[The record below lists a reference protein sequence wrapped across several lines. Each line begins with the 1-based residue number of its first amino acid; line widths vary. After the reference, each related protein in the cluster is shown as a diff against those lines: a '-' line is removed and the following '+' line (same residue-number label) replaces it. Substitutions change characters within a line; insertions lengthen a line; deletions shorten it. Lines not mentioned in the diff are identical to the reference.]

1 MSTQPNVVPFRDK
14 ELVEDATYHAPGNAR
29 PVIWIGVLIVLLAF
43 GGFGVWAAL
52 APLDSAVEAEG
63 TIVVESNR
71 KVVDHL
77 EGGIVRVIHV
87 REGDVVQ
94 QGQILVTLDTTEP
107 QARVSM
113 LRKQLDGALALE
125 ARLLAERDGEDT
137 IQFPEELLA
146 RSGVEPHATQIVSGQ
161 RTQFIERRRSLEGQV
176 RIFEQRIIQSR
187 DEIRGMEAQID
198 SRERQIAILEDELEG
213 LRTLYEKG
221 HAPRSRILAME
232 REQVRLEGE
241 IGADQAGIARAQ
253 NGIGEAEMQITQLRQ
268 QMREEVVSQLQEVQ
282 DRLADLEERYIVAS
296 DVLNRRELRS
306 PQGGVVQNL
315 SVHTLGGV
323 VQPGHEVMQVIPQD
337 DRLVIEG
344 RIPPQDIDRVLV
356 GQEADVRMTAL
367 NPRTTPVLHG
377 RVVNVSADR
386 LEDQQDGTPYY
397 RARVEVSDSEIARL
411 GTETLRAGMPAQVL
425 IKAGE
430 RTVAEYLLKPL
441 SDAMSRGFIE
451 D

>member
-14 ELVEDATYHAPGNAR
+14 ELVEDASFSAPGNAR
-29 PVIWIGVLIVLLAF
+29 PVIWIGALIVLLAF
-43 GGFGVWAAL
+43 GGFGAWAAL
-52 APLDSAVEAEG
+52 APLDSAVQAEG

-71 KVVDHL
+71 KVVQHL
-77 EGGIVRVIHV
+77 EGGIVRTIHV
-87 REGDVVQ
+87 NDGDVVQ
-94 QGQILVTLDTTEP
+94 KGQIVVTLDKTEP

-125 ARLLAERDGEDT
+125 ARLLAERDGRDA
-137 IQFPEELLA
+137 IDFPEDLLA
-146 RSGVEPHATQIVSGQ
+146 RAGFEPHATQIVSGQ

-176 RIFEQRIIQSR
+176 RIFEQRIVQSR

-198 SRERQIAILEDELEG
+198 SRERQIAILEDELGG

-241 IGADQAGIARAQ
+241 IGADQAGVARAQ

-268 QMREEVVSQLQEVQ
+268 QMREEVVTQLQEVQ

-296 DVLNRRELRS
+296 DVLERRELRA
-306 PQGGVVQNL
+306 PQSGVVQNL
-315 SVHTLGGV
+315 AVHTLGGV
-323 VQPGHEVMQVIPQD
+323 VQPGNEVMQVIPQN
-337 DRLVIEG
+337 DRLVVEG

-367 NPRTTPVLHG
+367 NPRSTPVLYG
-377 RVVNVSADR
+377 RVVTVSADR
-386 LEDQQDGTPYY
+386 LEDEQDGTPYY
-397 RARVEVSDSEIARL
+397 RARVEVSDAEIARL

-430 RTVAEYLLKPL
+430 RTVADYLLKPL
-441 SDAMSRGFIE
+441 SDAMSRSFIE
-451 D
+451 E